1 MLFRSITPPPQRTS
15 GYFNLFHTELHF
27 TEQDTEIYTTLL
39 KERGWD
45 TKESFENGLQK
56 GYIDLNSFK
65 DGKDKSIFKEGHQKK
80 ILKKFNLTTPSSS
93 SPTTSSQSI
102 SSNQSHPNDILL
114 ENGMYFLDCSTN
126 SSTSTI
132 KNIVPLYSNDLKR
145 QRFVLKLHNDINSQ
159 EKECEILQLLQDPTL
174 IVGLKD
180 KLTTTKI
187 PSSTSLVYG
196 LVLEQGKWDLSK
208 KIHHPSWS
216 RVSDIQKLDYI
227 RQMLEVV
234 Q

>member
-1 MLFRSITPPPQRTS
+1 M
-15 GYFNLFHTELHF
+15 
-27 TEQDTEIYTTLL
+27 
-39 KERGWD
+39 KERGYD
-45 TKESFENGLQK
+45 TKDDFVEGLQN
-56 GYIDLNSFK
+56 GYIHLNSFK
-65 DGKDKSIFKEGHQKK
+65 DGKDKSIFKEGHQMK
-80 ILKKFNLTTPSSS
+80 ILKKFNLTTSSSS
-93 SPTTSSQSI
+93 SPTASLQSI
-102 SSNQSHPNDILL
+102 SSNQSNPNDILL

-132 KNIVPLYSNDLKR
+132 KNIVPLYSNNLQR

-159 EKECEILQLLQDPTL
+159 EKECEILQVLQDPTL
-174 IVGLKD
+174 IVGLID

-187 PSSTSLVYG
+187 PSSTSPIHG

-227 RQMLEVV
+227 RQILEVV
-234 Q
+234 QFINDKGYVWRSNFVWTSSKLS